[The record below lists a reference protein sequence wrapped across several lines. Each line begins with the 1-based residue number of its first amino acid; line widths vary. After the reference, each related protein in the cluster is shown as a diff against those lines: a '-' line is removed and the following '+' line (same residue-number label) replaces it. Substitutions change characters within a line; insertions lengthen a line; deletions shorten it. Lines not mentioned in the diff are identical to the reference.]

1 MGRDWG
7 HETMNK
13 RQRYYKRPYQPRSRK
28 KGGGFGGILL
38 TLLIF
43 LILGAVIISLP
54 VNRQPRESATGS
66 VYVIDGDTVILN
78 KVHIRLLGID
88 APEMEQTCRI
98 EGSDYACGRDAR
110 DALKIR
116 IGKSAI
122 RCEKEGFDKYGRDLG
137 RCYLGDTDLNQWMV
151 EQGWAVSY
159 GDYRSAEASARR
171 ENRGIWAGSFEM
183 PFQWRREHQKPNA
196 EPETGHEAPSTD
208 VISGTINYIKDRL
221 FSFINSL

>member
-1 MGRDWG
+1 
-7 HETMNK
+7 
-13 RQRYYKRPYQPRSRK
+13 
-28 KGGGFGGILL
+28 
-38 TLLIF
+38 
-43 LILGAVIISLP
+43 
-54 VNRQPRESATGS
+54 
-66 VYVIDGDTVILN
+66 
-78 KVHIRLLGID
+78 
-88 APEMEQTCRI
+88 MEQTCRI

-110 DALKIR
+110 NALKNR
-116 IGKSAI
+116 IGKAAI

-171 ENRGIWAGSFEM
+171 EKRGIWAGSFEM

>member
-1 MGRDWG
+1 
-7 HETMNK
+7 MNK

-43 LILGAVIISLP
+43 LILGAVIVSLP

-88 APEMEQTCRI
+88 APEMEQTCRV

-110 DALKIR
+110 NALKNR
-116 IGKSAI
+116 IGKAAI

-137 RCYLGDTDLNQWMV
+137 RCYLGDRDLNQWMV

-171 ENRGIWAGSFEM
+171 EKRGIWAGSFEM

-221 FSFINSL
+221 FSLINSL

>member
-1 MGRDWG
+1 
-7 HETMNK
+7 MNK
-13 RQRYYKRPYQPRSRK
+13 RRRYYKRPYQPRSRK

-43 LILGAVIISLP
+43 LILGAIIVSLP

-78 KVHIRLLGID
+78 RVHIRLLGID

-110 DALKIR
+110 NALKNR
-116 IGKSAI
+116 IGKAAI

-171 ENRGIWAGSFEM
+171 EKRGIWAGSFEM

-221 FSFINSL
+221 FSIINSL

>member
-1 MGRDWG
+1 
-7 HETMNK
+7 MNK
-13 RQRYYKRPYQPRSRK
+13 RRRYYKRPYQPRSRK

-43 LILGAVIISLP
+43 LILGAVIVSLP

-78 KVHIRLLGID
+78 KAHIRLLGID

-110 DALKIR
+110 NALKNR
-116 IGKSAI
+116 IGKAAI

-171 ENRGIWAGSFEM
+171 EKRGIWAGSFEM

>member
-1 MGRDWG
+1 
-7 HETMNK
+7 MNK
-13 RQRYYKRPYQPRSRK
+13 RRRYYKRPYQPRSRK

-43 LILGAVIISLP
+43 LILGAVIVSLP

-78 KVHIRLLGID
+78 KAHIRLLSID

-110 DALKIR
+110 NALKNR
-116 IGKSAI
+116 IGKAAI

-171 ENRGIWAGSFEM
+171 EKRGIWAGSFEM

>member
-1 MGRDWG
+1 
-7 HETMNK
+7 MNK
-13 RQRYYKRPYQPRSRK
+13 RRRYYKRPYQPRSRK

-43 LILGAVIISLP
+43 LILGAIIVSLP

-110 DALKIR
+110 NALKNR
-116 IGKSAI
+116 IGKAAI

-171 ENRGIWAGSFEM
+171 EKRGIWAGSFEM

-221 FSFINSL
+221 FSIINSL

>member
-1 MGRDWG
+1 
-7 HETMNK
+7 MNK

-43 LILGAVIISLP
+43 LILGAVIVSLP

-66 VYVIDGDTVILN
+66 VYVIDGDTVILS

-110 DALKIR
+110 NALKNR
-116 IGKSAI
+116 IGKAAI

-171 ENRGIWAGSFEM
+171 EKRGIWAGSFEM

-221 FSFINSL
+221 FSIINSL